1 MHLKT
6 AILSL
11 VLVATPCLAQEA
23 AIPDTLALNDEDA
36 QTCKVKG
43 CRTITDAAY
52 DLIAKRL
59 QRAEEVEVIA
69 QRLVRELDKKPNPKF
84 CL

>member
-1 MHLKT
+1 MFAKL
-6 AILSL
+6 AICLL
-11 VLVATPCLAQEA
+11 LIATPAIAQD
-23 AIPDTLALNDEDA
+23 AIPDTLALSDEDA

-69 QRLVRELDKKPNPKF
+69 QRLVRELAKKPNPKF